1 MVGDV
6 RTSSAWQP
14 SSNGDLCI
22 GQFDVCTSH
31 RSQDIWWVP
40 AGNPWRF
47 RTVTLRGSAFSR
59 LLLGL
64 WICHGIAVTTDTLG
78 EYRFILLCMLVL
90 SSAVQGAISLE
101 ALPVSFSSARHLRN
115 SQGLAVHSDQLGFSD
130 LSGNRNH
137 VILDSSIEQQKLMG
151 FELVPGLAC
160 VVHRCNKH
168 NERAKKLERSQWK
181 MQ

>member
-31 RSQDIWWVP
+31 RSQDIWRVP

-47 RTVTLRGSAFSR
+47 LTVTLRGSAFCR
-59 LLLGL
+59 LFLGL
-64 WICHGIAVTTDTLG
+64 WICHGISVTADTLG

-90 SSAVQGAISLE
+90 SSAVLGAISLE
-101 ALPVSFSSARHLRN
+101 ALTVSFSSARHLRN
-115 SQGLAVHSDQLGFSD
+115 S
-130 LSGNRNH
+130 
-137 VILDSSIEQQKLMG
+137 
-151 FELVPGLAC
+151 PGL
-160 VVHRCNKH
+160 VVVSVHL
-168 NERAKKLERSQWK
+168 A
-181 MQ
+181 